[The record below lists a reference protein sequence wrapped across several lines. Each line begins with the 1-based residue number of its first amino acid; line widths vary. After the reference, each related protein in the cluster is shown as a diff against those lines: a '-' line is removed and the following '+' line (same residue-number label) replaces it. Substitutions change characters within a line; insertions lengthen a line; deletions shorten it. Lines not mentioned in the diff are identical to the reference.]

1 MIVRGMLVLV
11 VFHHNIFAHIF
22 ILFVMHLTRVVMS
35 VREIFFLLHWS
46 GRAHPIACRFSRL

>member
-1 MIVRGMLVLV
+1 MIVRGMLVWV

-35 VREIFFLLHWS
+35 VREIFFFTTLV
-46 GRAHPIACRFSRL
+46 G